1 MKKKLI
7 LVLVTSLLM
16 VAGMGAFLWR
26 MNSLSDQISEADQ
39 KILNEE
45 KDLKEFQNGKL
56 INQVNELDIIPLYI
70 SGDKKNVVTMNYTS
84 AKDVYDTG
92 KSAKVEETL
101 SDIKKRSD
109 TYLPKTALWA
119 YNPYGT
125 NDCGLY
131 VYFKTSGKCY
141 CRYTVSVK
149 EDNIPDFTRTLLLE
163 TSKTSPSPIPRM
175 STLSPATTLRGS
187 L

>member
-26 MNSLSDQISEADQ
+26 MNSLSDQMSEADQ

-70 SGDKKNVVTMNYTS
+70 SGDKKNVVT
-84 AKDVYDTG
+84 
-92 KSAKVEETL
+92 
-101 SDIKKRSD
+101 
-109 TYLPKTALWA
+109 
-119 YNPYGT
+119 
-125 NDCGLY
+125 
-131 VYFKTSGKCY
+131 
-141 CRYTVSVK
+141 
-149 EDNIPDFTRTLLLE
+149 
-163 TSKTSPSPIPRM
+163 
-175 STLSPATTLRGS
+175 
-187 L
+187 

>member
-16 VAGMGAFLWR
+16 IAGMGAFLWR

-141 CRYTVSVK
+141 CRYT
-149 EDNIPDFTRTLLLE
+149 LHY
-163 TSKTSPSPIPRM
+163 
-175 STLSPATTLRGS
+175 
-187 L
+187 